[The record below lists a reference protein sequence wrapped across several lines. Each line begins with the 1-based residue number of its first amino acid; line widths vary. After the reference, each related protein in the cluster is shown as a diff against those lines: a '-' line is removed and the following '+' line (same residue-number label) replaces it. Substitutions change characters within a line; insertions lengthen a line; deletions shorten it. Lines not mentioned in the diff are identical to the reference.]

1 MPFPGQTPAMK
12 PTRPCLLLH
21 LTLLSLLFGF
31 AGDAAA
37 QAPITTSK
45 DPGQWA
51 LIYSDVLAKNRERLK
66 DYSWQYRV
74 EVSENG
80 QMLYVD
86 HLDARYGNDGRVVTQ
101 RVGQDLKIKAR
112 QGLLL
117 KAGQEARLKETEAK
131 IEFMKKAIGDYVYM
145 TRGQV
150 VDFFTKARKTEAVGY
165 DNALR
170 ADAESVLVKGD
181 SVTLIGDKST
191 AFPIYLAFSTPVD
204 AKTSIRC
211 EVYFRHL
218 RQVGAFYGPKVTGE
232 FTQVGAAGGKTLRID
247 VESFDYLAKP

>member
-1 MPFPGQTPAMK
+1 MK
-12 PTRPCLLLH
+12 TTRPSWLRL
-21 LTLLSLLFGF
+21 LTLLALLGNSPF
-31 AGDAAA
+31 DVAA
-37 QAPITTSK
+37 QAPITKSK

-74 EVSENG
+74 EVRENNEL
-80 QMLYVD
+80 LYVD
-86 HLDARYGNDGRVVTQ
+86 HLDAKYGNDGRVVTQ

-117 KAGQEARLKETEAK
+117 KAGQEARLKDTEAK
-131 IEFMKKAIGDYVYM
+131 IEFLKKAIGDYVYM

-165 DNALR
+165 ENALR
-170 ADAESVLVKGD
+170 ADGESVLVKGD
-181 SVTLIGDKST
+181 SVTL
-191 AFPIYLAFSTPVD
+191 
-204 AKTSIRC
+204 
-211 EVYFRHL
+211 
-218 RQVGAFYGPKVTGE
+218 TG
-232 FTQVGAAGGKTLRID
+232 AGGKVLRID